1 VRCLCSPANCAE
13 PPFSVSFRC
22 VGSETGASPSPFPVL
37 VVCWRSFSGSEWV
50 GEARLAILA
59 RCLSSFQIN
68 PNGEELRPEEAHRP
82 SRSRRCSAVDP
93 PAWLAFAWI
102 VVGEQVRRARV
113 SVVPQP
119 LTQLQPY
126 MRITL
131 NVADVSRL
139 HPMLCH

>member
-1 VRCLCSPANCAE
+1 MRCLCFPANCAE
-13 PPFSVSFRC
+13 PPFSVPFRC

-50 GEARLAILA
+50 GEARLAILP
-59 RCLSSFQIN
+59 RCLSSFQID

-82 SRSRRCSAVDP
+82 RAPGAARQLTRQP
-93 PAWLAFAWI
+93 LLAFAWI